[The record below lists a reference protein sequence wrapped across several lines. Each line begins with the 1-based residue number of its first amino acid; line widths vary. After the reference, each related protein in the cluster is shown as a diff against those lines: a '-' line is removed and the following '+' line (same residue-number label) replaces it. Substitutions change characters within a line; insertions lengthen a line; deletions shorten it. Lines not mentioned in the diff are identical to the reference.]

1 MSLKEVKHLGQ
12 TEGCRT
18 KNQTQM
24 LGLQKHV
31 LSLNT
36 KLPCLLDI
44 SVWGIN
50 ISVDSILSSTV
61 TFLIYF
67 LTT

>member
-1 MSLKEVKHLGQ
+1 MSLKEVKRLEQ
-12 TEGCRT
+12 TEGCGT

-24 LGLQKHV
+24 LGFQKHV

-36 KLPCLLDI
+36 KSPCLLDL
-44 SVWGIN
+44 SVRGIN
-50 ISVDSILSSTV
+50 ISVDSILNSTV